1 MKRIAMI
8 SVHTCPLAPLGG
20 KETGGMNVYIRD
32 LSREL
37 TRRGHYVDVFTRRQ
51 NPKVAQVSHALG
63 ARARVIHIPAGPEE
77 PMDKNLVLRHVP
89 SLVEQ
94 TLSFAQTEGLSYD
107 LIHSHYW
114 LSGAAAIEL
123 RKAWQIPFVQMFHTL
138 GHMKNSVA
146 QSESEREGELR
157 IAVETEVMER
167 ADHLIAATPMERAQ
181 MVWLYGADPHK
192 ISIVPCGV
200 DINLFTPRPKAEARS
215 ALQLP
220 ATRPIIL
227 FVGRIEPLKGIDT
240 LIRAVGLLSQDTT
253 PPDERPLALIIG
265 GGPQDVLPTNSQEME
280 RLLILRESLGLTDQ
294 IIFLGSKPQTSLPLY
309 YSAADVLVVPSHYES
324 FGMVALEAMACG
336 TPVIASKVGG
346 LALVVQEGRTGYL
359 VPDRNPEQLA
369 DRISAIFAQPELTR
383 EISQRAVEWARQF
396 RWPVIAQ
403 RVLEVYEEMIM
414 PATAA
419 GRTKLVCRCE

>member
-1 MKRIAMI
+1 MI
-8 SVHTCPLAPLGG
+8 SVHTCPLARLGG

-37 TRRGHYVDVFTRRQ
+37 ARRGHYVDVFTRRQ
-51 NPKVAQVSHALG
+51 NPRVAQISHALG

-77 PMDKNLVLRHVP
+77 PIDKNLVLRHIP
-89 SLVEQ
+89 SFVEQ
-94 TLSFAQTEGLSYD
+94 TLSFAQAEGLSYD

-114 LSGAAAIEL
+114 LSGAAATEL
-123 RKAWQIPFVQMFHTL
+123 RKAWQVPFVQMFHTL

-146 QSESEREGELR
+146 QSERERESEQR
-157 IAVETEVMER
+157 IAVETEVMEQ

-181 MVWLYGADPHK
+181 MAWLYGADPRK

-200 DINLFTPRPKAEARS
+200 DISLFTPRPKAEARS

-220 ATRPIIL
+220 ADRPIIL

-240 LIRAVGLLSQDTT
+240 LIKAVGLLSQPTT
-253 PPDERPLALIIG
+253 PPDERPLVLIIG
-265 GGPQDVLPTNSQEME
+265 GAPQDLLATNSHEME
-280 RLLILRESLGLTDQ
+280 RLRVLRESLGLTEQ
-294 IIFLGSKPQTSLPLY
+294 IIFLGSKPQTALPHY

-359 VPDRNPEQLA
+359 VPDRDPEQLA

-403 RVLEVYEEMIM
+403 RIVEIYEEMIM
-414 PATAA
+414 PPTAA
-419 GRTKLVCRCE
+419 RRTRLACHCE